1 MLQGGDW
8 LESAS
13 TQHSSRPFSVWSSH
27 RRDPAWLP
35 ASFDPRPV
43 PSAMDVDYGAGAMD
57 IGETTSAA
65 INIPG
70 SGGNGRNDDET
81 DYLSTSAPGE
91 GGNRNSRC
99 AARPLSAPLHRRR
112 PRRMGWQPEGKPL
125 AARPVTILAS
135 SLIALSSGAARPL
148 TRCACCLVSRAS
160 ARPSLSL
167 SCRRH
172 SPSVATRAHSA
183 GESRL
188 ARKAESARQA
198 RLRHKQFVTDLQ
210 DQAAGLQAR
219 IRQLEAHCTT
229 GAGSP
234 AAVVRELKTA
244 LSAEQLEQLRKW

>member
-1 MLQGGDW
+1 MPSGGAARRGLKQW

-160 ARPSLSL
+160 ARLSVSVSLLPTPFAFCGHSCSL
-167 SCRRH
+167 GW
-172 SPSVATRAHSA
+172 
-183 GESRL
+183 GEQ
-188 ARKAESARQA
+188 ARPQGRVRQA
-198 RLRHKQFVTDLQ
+198 GAAAA
-210 DQAAGLQAR
+210 QAVCDRPPGPGGRPAGAHQA
-219 IRQLEAHCTT
+219 IGSSLHDGCRQPRRRRA
-229 GAGSP
+229 
-234 AAVVRELKTA
+234 
-244 LSAEQLEQLRKW
+244 